1 MKLQLI
7 LFAFFLG
14 SAIAHPSNPFKKY
27 QKIKTQGPICDICKY
42 LITEIDSM
50 LADDATIDEIIAAL
64 DQICDALGDLFPG
77 GPLAC
82 KILVQVQLP
91 QIIEDL
97 VNTPPEEIC
106 ASLGAC
112 PAVPTTTT
120 PPMTT
125 TTAPPMTT
133 TTTVTSDKPFTTTI
147 APSTTEWKTTPT
159 EPPMTDTTTFEPDT
173 TTWMDTTTTSKSK
186 AVYKLLR
193 H

>member
-1 MKLQLI
+1 MI
-7 LFAFFLG
+7 G
-14 SAIAHPSNPFKKY
+14 S
-27 QKIKTQGPICDICKY
+27 
-42 LITEIDSM
+42 
-50 LADDATIDEIIAAL
+50 L

-106 ASLGAC
+106 ASLGVC
-112 PAVPTTTT
+112 PAVPTTTAPPMT
-120 PPMTT
+120 STTVPPMTT

-133 TTTVTSDKPFTTTI
+133 TTIVTSDPPFTTTI

>member
-1 MKLQLI
+1 MI
-7 LFAFFLG
+7 G
-14 SAIAHPSNPFKKY
+14 S
-27 QKIKTQGPICDICKY
+27 
-42 LITEIDSM
+42 
-50 LADDATIDEIIAAL
+50 L

-120 PPMTT
+120 PPMTSTTPAT
-125 TTAPPMTT
+125 TTQWWTTATSEQPTT
-133 TTTVTSDKPFTTTI
+133 TMP
-147 APSTTEWKTTPT
+147 PSTTEWKTTPT
-159 EPPMTDTTTFEPDT
+159 EPPMTDTTTLEPDT

-193 H
+193 Y

>member
-7 LFAFFLG
+7 LFAFLLG
-14 SAIAHPSNPFKKY
+14 STIAHPSNPFKKY

-133 TTTVTSDKPFTTTI
+133 TTIVTSDPPFTTTI

-159 EPPMTDTTTFEPDT
+159 EPPMTDTTTLEPDT

-193 H
+193 Y

>member
-1 MKLQLI
+1 MI
-7 LFAFFLG
+7 G
-14 SAIAHPSNPFKKY
+14 S
-27 QKIKTQGPICDICKY
+27 
-42 LITEIDSM
+42 
-50 LADDATIDEIIAAL
+50 L

-133 TTTVTSDKPFTTTI
+133 TTIVTSDKPFTTTI

-159 EPPMTDTTTFEPDT
+159 EPPMTDTTTLEPDT

-193 H
+193 Y

>member
-7 LFAFFLG
+7 LFAFLLG

-27 QKIKTQGPICDICKY
+27 QKIETQGPICDICKY

-120 PPMTT
+120 PPMTS

-133 TTTVTSDKPFTTTI
+133 TTIVTSDPPFTTTI

-159 EPPMTDTTTFEPDT
+159 EPPMTDTTTLEPDT

-193 H
+193 Y

>member
-1 MKLQLI
+1 MI
-7 LFAFFLG
+7 G
-14 SAIAHPSNPFKKY
+14 SI
-27 QKIKTQGPICDICKY
+27 
-42 LITEIDSM
+42 
-50 LADDATIDEIIAAL
+50 

-133 TTTVTSDKPFTTTI
+133 TTIVTSDPPFTTTI

-159 EPPMTDTTTFEPDT
+159 EPPMTDTTT
-173 TTWMDTTTTSKSK
+173 WMDTTTNPPPTSTSKSK

-193 H
+193 Y

>member
-1 MKLQLI
+1 MI
-7 LFAFFLG
+7 G
-14 SAIAHPSNPFKKY
+14 S
-27 QKIKTQGPICDICKY
+27 
-42 LITEIDSM
+42 
-50 LADDATIDEIIAAL
+50 L

-120 PPMTT
+120 PPMTSTTPET
-125 TTAPPMTT
+125 TTQWWTTATSEQPTITT
-133 TTTVTSDKPFTTTI
+133 TMP
-147 APSTTEWKTTPT
+147 PSTTEWKTTPT
-159 EPPMTDTTTFEPDT
+159 EPPMTDTTTLEPDT

>member
-1 MKLQLI
+1 MI
-7 LFAFFLG
+7 G
-14 SAIAHPSNPFKKY
+14 S
-27 QKIKTQGPICDICKY
+27 
-42 LITEIDSM
+42 
-50 LADDATIDEIIAAL
+50 L

-133 TTTVTSDKPFTTTI
+133 TTIVTSDKPFTTTI

-193 H
+193 Y